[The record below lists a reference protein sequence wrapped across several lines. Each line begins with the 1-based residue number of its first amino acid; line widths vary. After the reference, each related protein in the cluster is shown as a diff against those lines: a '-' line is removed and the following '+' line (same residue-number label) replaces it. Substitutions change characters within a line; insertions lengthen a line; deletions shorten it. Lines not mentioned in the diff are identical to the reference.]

1 MDWFS
6 WLSKTTL
13 DPTLVY
19 EYGLTFVQNQ
29 LEEDDIA
36 YFNHEFLQSMGI
48 SLAKHRLEIL
58 KLAKKQTTTT
68 KAAPVPPA
76 TRFLRA
82 IKRTKRCVSKYIPR
96 NWNWNWIGCE
106 EAGGLA
112 LVPFRTTQRRSLRW
126 RSSSGMLR
134 RNNVKMEAKQKQGT
148 LLLTNGGDQMGCN
161 VSGLETNLIELS
173 PANNK
178 PKNTI
183 AQKST
188 SSANK
193 KHSPGRELIAG
204 NPWENPHIFPNII
217 GHSKNGEL
225 LLTETQH

>member
-48 SLAKHRLEIL
+48 SVAKHRLEIL

-112 LVPFRTTQRRSLRW
+112 LVPFRTQSRSLRW
-126 RSSSGMLR
+126 RNSSGIIR
-134 RNNVKMEAKQKQGT
+134 RNIVKTEPKQKQGT
-148 LLLTNGGDQMGCN
+148 LLLTNGGGTMLWSCSSRFD
-161 VSGLETNLIELS
+161 GLSSSMVVEDDDEKEGDGDKYWS
-173 PANNK
+173 
-178 PKNTI
+178 
-183 AQKST
+183 ST
-188 SSANK
+188 SQVVEDQIRWDAMFQDLK
-193 KHSPGRELIAG
+193 P
-204 NPWENPHIFPNII
+204 
-217 GHSKNGEL
+217 
-225 LLTETQH
+225 T